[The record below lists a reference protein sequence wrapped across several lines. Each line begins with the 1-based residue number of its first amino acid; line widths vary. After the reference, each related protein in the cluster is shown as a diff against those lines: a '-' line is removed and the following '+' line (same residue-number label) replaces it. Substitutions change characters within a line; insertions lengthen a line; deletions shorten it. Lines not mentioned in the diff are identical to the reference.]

1 VNDDGYSDGTA
12 ADILKYLVRL
22 IKQFYPA
29 RYPPPEQAVNDDGY
43 SDGTAVDILKY

>member
-22 IKQFYPA
+22 IKQFYADPDLA
-29 RYPPPEQAVNDDGY
+29 FLLNADPDP
-43 SDGTAVDILKY
+43 TCKI